1 MRSVRIG
8 LLLVVV
14 LGVAFVGVEVARHM
28 GGRVLPNPQVLL
40 QLTPGAAL
48 HVKDFH
54 RSMIEDG
61 RKTWEVKG
69 AEGAWFKSEERA
81 VILRPELVFHHR
93 DGRTLEAASPE
104 GKVFLPGGRLGRAV
118 LEGPVDVTY
127 DNARFRADRLIY
139 LHAEDRV
146 VCPGKVW
153 ARVDGV
159 EFEGEDM
166 SYSLRDEVLE
176 VRSAVR
182 TTIPPRRPGPAKVA
196 GG

>member
-1 MRSVRIG
+1 M
-8 LLLVVV
+8 LATA

-28 GGRVLPNPQVLL
+28 RGQALPDPRALL

-48 HVKDFH
+48 QVKDFH
-54 RSMIEDG
+54 RSMVEDG

-69 AEGAWFKSEERA
+69 AEGTWFKSEERA
-81 VILRPELVFHHR
+81 VIVRPELVFHHR
-93 DGRTLEAASPE
+93 DGKTLEAASPE
-104 GKVFLPGGRLGRAV
+104 GKVFLPGGRFGRAV
-118 LEGPVDVTY
+118 LEGPVDATY

-176 VRSAVR
+176 VRGAVR
-182 TTIPPRRPGPAKVA
+182 TTIPPRRMGLAKVA
-196 GG
+196 GS

>member
-1 MRSVRIG
+1 M
-8 LLLVVV
+8 LVVV

-28 GGRVLPNPQVLL
+28 GGRGLPNPQVLL

-182 TTIPPRRPGPAKVA
+182 TTIPRRPGPAKVA